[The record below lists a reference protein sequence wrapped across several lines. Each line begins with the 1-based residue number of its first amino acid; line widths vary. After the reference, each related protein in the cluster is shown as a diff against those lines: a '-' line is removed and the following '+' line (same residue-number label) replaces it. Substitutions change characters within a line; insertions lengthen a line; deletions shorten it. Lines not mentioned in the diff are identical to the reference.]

1 MCPALSTGPTLLPA
15 GTLTFHERPLRSESR
30 EDKMPPSLRPELL
43 LATILSSTEDGLV
56 SFSLDGT
63 IQSWSGGAERLYG
76 YSAAEIT
83 GRRVTM
89 LVPIY
94 EAPAC
99 EEFLRTAR
107 HGTFACRE
115 STERLRKDGSRIRVA
130 LKRTAVRDESGS
142 VTGIVETGSAES
154 LHAQSRAA
162 DGQLPSLLEQ
172 MPAIL
177 WTTDQN
183 LRITSSWG
191 AGFGTSKV
199 NAGELVGRTLYDF
212 LKCQDPHAAPIAQ
225 HAEALRGVSTY
236 FEYRHGNRHF
246 GVHLSPL
253 RAASGEIQGCV
264 GAGIDITE
272 RKKGEDQ
279 MRYQATHDAL
289 TGLANY
295 REFMDTL
302 DHEVRRAERSKHLFA
317 LLLLDL
323 DDLKA
328 INDKHGHLA
337 GNRAL
342 KRLSDV
348 ITDQCRATDL
358 AARYGGDEFAV
369 VLIDAD
375 PGMANR
381 IAQRVE
387 RAMRDGREQPQ
398 LSVSIGISIYP
409 EDGRT
414 APELLEAA
422 DRSLYKR
429 KAANAQGASAG

>member
-1 MCPALSTGPTLLPA
+1 
-15 GTLTFHERPLRSESR
+15 
-30 EDKMPPSLRPELL
+30 MPPSLRPEHL
-43 LATILSSTEDGLV
+43 LAAILSSTEDGLL

-76 YSAAEIT
+76 YAGGEIT
-83 GRRVTM
+83 GRRVNV

-94 EAPAC
+94 EIAAC
-99 EEFLRTAR
+99 EEFLRTVR
-107 HGTFACRE
+107 NGTFASSE
-115 STERLRKDGSRIRVA
+115 STERLRKDGSRIRVV
-130 LKRTAVRDESGS
+130 LKRAAVRDETGS
-142 VTGIVETGSAES
+142 VTGIVETASAEN

-177 WTTDQN
+177 WTTDKN
-183 LRITSSWG
+183 LRITSNWG
-191 AGFGTSKV
+191 AGFGPLQAKASD
-199 NAGELVGRTLYDF
+199 LVGRTLYDY

-253 RAASGEIQGCV
+253 RAASGEIHGCV
-264 GAGIDITE
+264 GAGIDITD
-272 RKKGEDQ
+272 RKKGEEQ
-279 MRYQATHDAL
+279 IRYQATHDAL

-302 DHEVRRAERSKHLFA
+302 DREVRRAERGNHTFA

-323 DDLKA
+323 DELKA
-328 INDKHGHLA
+328 INDKYGHLA

-342 KRLSDV
+342 KRLSEV
-348 ITDQCRATDL
+348 IKDHSRATDL

-387 RAMRDGREQPQ
+387 RVVREGHEPPP
-398 LSVSIGISIYP
+398 LTVSIGISIYP
-409 EDGRT
+409 DDGRT

-429 KAANAQGASAG
+429 KAAHAQGMSAG

>member
-1 MCPALSTGPTLLPA
+1 
-15 GTLTFHERPLRSESR
+15 
-30 EDKMPPSLRPELL
+30 MPPSLRPEHV
-43 LATILSSTEDGLV
+43 LATILSSAEDALL

-63 IQSWSGGAERLYG
+63 IQSWSRGAERVYG
-76 YSAAEIT
+76 YAAAEIT
-83 GRRVTM
+83 GRPVTM
-89 LVPIY
+89 LLPIY
-94 EAPAC
+94 EIRAC
-99 EEFLRTAR
+99 EELLRAAKD
-107 HGTFACRE
+107 GNVACCE
-115 STERLRKDGSRIRVA
+115 STERLRKDRTRIRVA
-130 LKRTAVRDESGS
+130 LKRAAVRDETGS
-142 VTGIVETGSAES
+142 VMGILETASAED

-162 DGQLPSLLEQ
+162 EGHLPSLLEQ

-183 LRITSSWG
+183 LRIISSWG
-191 AGFGTSKV
+191 AGFGRSKV
-199 NAGELVGRTLYDF
+199 RASEFVGRTLYDY

-225 HAEALRGVSTY
+225 HAEALRGISTY

-246 GVHLSPL
+246 SVHLSPL
-253 RAASGEIQGCV
+253 RTASGEITGCIA
-264 GAGIDITE
+264 AGIDITE
-272 RKKGEDQ
+272 RKRSEDQ
-279 MRYQATHDAL
+279 ARYQATHDAL

-295 REFMDTL
+295 REFMETL
-302 DHEVRRAERSKHLFA
+302 EREVRRAERSNHVFA

-328 INDKHGHLA
+328 INDKHGHLV

-342 KRLSDV
+342 KRLSE
-348 ITDQCRATDL
+348 IIQEHCRATDL

-387 RAMRDGREQPQ
+387 RAFRDRRERPP
-398 LSVSIGISIYP
+398 LTVSIGISIYP

-422 DRSLYKR
+422 DRHLYKR
-429 KAANAQGASAG
+429 KKAAHAQGVSAG